1 MNMKNKFYIIAACV
15 LSLALSSCSDALD
28 QAPSGKISLEEVFKD
43 NDKTMYYLN
52 SCYSSIN
59 VKGCVWF
66 FWNRGPVNWCDDAWD
81 ADDLDVDWAGSRK
94 YYDGNATAADHPASY
109 NAGDGGNQSTSW

>member
-1 MNMKNKFYIIAACV
+1 MKNKFYIIAACV

-66 FWNRGPVNWCDDAWD
+66 FWSRGPVNWCDDAWD

-94 YYDGNATAADHPASY
+94 YYDGNLEKILV
-109 NAGDGGNQSTSW
+109 